1 MIVAPLKAK
10 AQTNDP
16 PPSGS
21 CYVSPFSSNPESN
34 LDSVVQYS
42 RRGNHIWEVTPT
54 SAEDWDY
61 CVFCGIFGPQNV
73 RIVNWTDFGAGGEF
87 GYSPDGVHFYPF
99 DLSQDNPELAESV
112 NAYRTNPNFVDILKI
127 APKLDDVPSFCDFCG
142 MPTHDDDPVTGDP
155 WKITVWEFEI
165 DPPFIDARPV
175 DQLREGQAPYTFT
188 ATFKPGVDHNG
199 NPMVTQIEFRLTSS
213 REPVFCINAT
223 REEGSWTDTT
233 ANDNDLKF
241 VPNQSGLEIRA
252 SEGTNYN
259 QAIYIVPESPPS
271 TVTVS
276 VRVACLDYGAHGSIT
291 AIAYGVP
298 SPQPIAIAR
307 WKGTLIE
314 RAAQIPKD
322 QRNGLDDDGEGEPD
336 EDLINGLDDDGD
348 GRIDEEA
355 NGNGIWDGWEFEGPA
370 TDDNDADP
378 EGDGTQGDGLS
389 RYEEY
394 RGVMVSV
401 MDAGEGATYDSNEL
415 LNNTFWTALNPG
427 RKDMFVAVFGFARI
441 IPLRAT
447 VGYFPGA
454 GMPLVHILHQFNLNN
469 DPGQVNFYS
478 SDRCQICNITHRL
491 QGVYA
496 AFIREDPEAPIPVGQ
511 PIIYG
516 LTSSHI
522 WSPPVECR
530 IYTLRVQEMADRLS
544 IDRASFLF
552 HVVGHELGHTV
563 ICPLAEGHLGTPPP
577 DDGHHAAPPHC
588 LMESPWQG
596 HIETEFCAGCQG
608 LWRFKRLRQ

>member
-1 MIVAPLKAK
+1 
-10 AQTNDP
+10 
-16 PPSGS
+16 
-21 CYVSPFSSNPESN
+21 
-34 LDSVVQYS
+34 
-42 RRGNHIWEVTPT
+42 
-54 SAEDWDY
+54 
-61 CVFCGIFGPQNV
+61 
-73 RIVNWTDFGAGGEF
+73 
-87 GYSPDGVHFYPF
+87 
-99 DLSQDNPELAESV
+99 
-112 NAYRTNPNFVDILKI
+112 
-127 APKLDDVPSFCDFCG
+127 
-142 MPTHDDDPVTGDP
+142 
-155 WKITVWEFEI
+155 
-165 DPPFIDARPV
+165 
-175 DQLREGQAPYTFT
+175 
-188 ATFKPGVDHNG
+188 
-199 NPMVTQIEFRLTSS
+199 LTSS
-213 REPVFCINAT
+213 KEPGFCINAT
-223 REEGSWTDTT
+223 REEGLWTDTT

-241 VPNQSGLEIRA
+241 VPNQTGLEIRA
-252 SEGTNYN
+252 PEGTTNYN
-259 QAIYIVPESPPS
+259 QAIYTVPQPPPS

-298 SPQPIAIAR
+298 SLQPQAIAH

-322 QRNGLDDDGEGEPD
+322 QRNGLDDDMDGKLD

-370 TDDNDADP
+370 MDDNDAEP
-378 EGDGTQGDGLS
+378 IGDGTPGDGLS

-401 MDAGEGATYDSNEL
+401 MDAGEGVTYDSNEL
-415 LNNTFWTALNPG
+415 LNNTFWTALNPI

-447 VGYFPGA
+447 VGYFTGT
-454 GMPLVHILHQFNLNN
+454 GMPPVHILHRFNLNN
-469 DPGQVNFYS
+469 DLMQVNFYS
-478 SDRCQICNITHRL
+478 SDLCQICNIPHQL

-496 AFIREDPEAPIPVGQ
+496 ALIEENSDEPLPPIGPV
-511 PIIYG
+511 IYG

-522 WSPPVECR
+522 WSPPINCL
-530 IYTLRVQEMADRLS
+530 IYTRRIQEIADRLS

-563 ICPLAEGHLGTPPP
+563 ICPLAEGHLGEHPPN
-577 DDGHHAAPPHC
+577 DGHHDTPPHC

-596 HIETEFCAGCQG
+596 HIETEFCGRMSRVMAS
-608 LWRFKRLRQ
+608 